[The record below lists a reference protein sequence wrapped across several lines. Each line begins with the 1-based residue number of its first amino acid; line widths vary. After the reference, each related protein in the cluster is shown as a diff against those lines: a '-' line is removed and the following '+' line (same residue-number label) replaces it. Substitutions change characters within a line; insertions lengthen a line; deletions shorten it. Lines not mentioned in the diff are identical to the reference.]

1 VILQSIELSDN
12 KSEWSLPKQVEL
24 VIRRNEVD
32 GSTCTFL
39 LNYSNESQQIELHR
53 SAKDLLT
60 GNELFGIAALDP
72 YGVLV
77 LV

>member
-1 VILQSIELSDN
+1 VVNNMARVVTSRGCNQ
-12 KSEWSLPKQVEL
+12 
-24 VIRRNEVD
+24 
-32 GSTCTFL
+32 
-39 LNYSNESQQIELHR
+39 SQQIELHR